1 MQMMYSKLSLRNVK
15 RSFKDYAIY
24 FLTITFAVSLFYS
37 FNSLTAQQAMLKLS
51 NSQEDMVQDLI
62 YTIGII
68 SIFISTVLAFL
79 IIFANS
85 FLVKR
90 RKKELGMYMT
100 LGMSKFNISKILVME
115 TFFIGLVSLLVGL
128 GLGTILSQGLSLL
141 TAALFQVDI
150 QEYTFVFSTT
160 AMLKTIL
167 YFGIIFLI
175 VMLFNVIMINRY
187 KLIDLF
193 IANKKNQQVKLKRTS
208 TAIGVFVLSLL
219 LIGSAYF
226 LMLKY
231 GLFKSM
237 NLLWTSVGLGSIG
250 TFLFFFSLSG
260 FLLNIAKKNEKLYY
274 KNINIFLLRQ
284 INSKVNSTFI
294 SMTIICLM
302 LFFTIGVLSTGFSLK
317 NSLEKDLTVTTPYDS
332 TLSFFKY
339 EESDENLE
347 KKLEELN
354 VKQYGDNI
362 TFKEYYSDES
372 ISSYL
377 KGYTDKQAESVL
389 EGNASTPLTLIKR
402 SSYEGLAR
410 LQGKDP
416 VNLQQN
422 EVLILT
428 NQKDMKKTMKR
439 FVDNNKSI
447 KINHKEYPLSGFQFM
462 SVRTDT
468 SARDTMIVVLPDQAV
483 SEMEPSRISL
493 NIQYEGEANKADQEL
508 YNLIETY
515 NKNADK
521 NTYLLGM
528 TKTLAYEDA
537 TGTSTMIVYIG
548 IYLGIIFLISS
559 AAILALQQ
567 LSEASDNKARYDLL
581 KKIGVTQKEVN
592 QSIFKQIFI
601 YFMMPLS
608 LAIIHSIFGIKVVN
622 RAIVSA
628 GESNVFFPS
637 LLTAGVIIVVYGG
650 YFLATYSG
658 YKSILKK

>member
-1 MQMMYSKLSLRNVK
+1 MITEFSNQ
-15 RSFKDYAIY
+15 FYA
-24 FLTITFAVSLFYS
+24 T
-37 FNSLTAQQAMLKLS
+37 
-51 NSQEDMVQDLI
+51 
-62 YTIGII
+62 
-68 SIFISTVLAFL
+68 
-79 IIFANS
+79 
-85 FLVKR
+85 LV
-90 RKKELGMYMT
+90 
-100 LGMSKFNISKILVME
+100 
-115 TFFIGLVSLLVGL
+115 
-128 GLGTILSQGLSLL
+128 
-141 TAALFQVDI
+141 
-150 QEYTFVFSTT
+150 
-160 AMLKTIL
+160 
-167 YFGIIFLI
+167 
-175 VMLFNVIMINRY
+175 
-187 KLIDLF
+187 
-193 IANKKNQQVKLKRTS
+193 
-208 TAIGVFVLSLL
+208 
-219 LIGSAYF
+219 
-226 LMLKY
+226 
-231 GLFKSM
+231 
-237 NLLWTSVGLGSIG
+237 
-250 TFLFFFSLSG
+250 
-260 FLLNIAKKNEKLYY
+260 
-274 KNINIFLLRQ
+274 
-284 INSKVNSTFI
+284 
-294 SMTIICLM
+294 
-302 LFFTIGVLSTGFSLK
+302 
-317 NSLEKDLTVTTPYDS
+317 
-332 TLSFFKY
+332 
-339 EESDENLE
+339 
-347 KKLEELN
+347 
-354 VKQYGDNI
+354 
-362 TFKEYYSDES
+362 
-372 ISSYL
+372 
-377 KGYTDKQAESVL
+377 
-389 EGNASTPLTLIKR
+389 
-402 SSYEGLAR
+402 
-410 LQGKDP
+410 
-416 VNLQQN
+416 
-422 EVLILT
+422 
-428 NQKDMKKTMKR
+428 
-439 FVDNNKSI
+439 NKSI